1 MKPAGSNLLE
11 PLSRWLTLVV
21 SMMALLAC
29 VSAPVMAI
37 SWSKRPF
44 PGFMVE
50 STLLVNDT
58 GGEGWTGRLTGLGF
72 PQLVVR
78 VGGRAVST
86 PAEFD
91 AAIASFTP
99 DERISILT
107 KLPAGVARLYPAVRL
122 MRFPGKD
129 MARLFWLPFAAGLAY
144 LAIGIWVYRV
154 GGGARPGR
162 ALAFFCFNVSVA
174 CSLLFDSSTTHVG
187 TALWT
192 VAVAQLG
199 GALLSLAMRFPVEWR
214 AVARR
219 PWLLGVP
226 YGLSIILAAWGVWT
240 LYNTATPWAYIP
252 AWGAAYRYAALG
264 ALVFIG
270 VTLYHAIT
278 SKVPV
283 TRRQARIV
291 LMGGTL
297 AFLPIIIWFL
307 TPLFGVSLSFSTTMF
322 LPTLVIFPL
331 SVAIA
336 IFRYRLLEVDTLV
349 NRTLFYGI
357 LTAILAGIASG
368 SITLLQKT
376 FVAFTGERSDVAFV
390 IATLILVSAFE
401 PIKARMRSLVDR
413 RFKEAPDNTRSLR
426 AFEEDVQTFLA
437 MSDPNQL
444 ARRLLDEAVS
454 GLQAQSGTVSLRVDD
469 RLQTIYTFGRW
480 QGEAWMSVPLVHDG
494 KRYGVLSL
502 GPRSN
507 SQPYTQEDGE
517 LLAQVAGNVVQAVAR
532 ARFSP
537 AVSDHRRNGSRPD
550 GEDRMEP
557 SPLAA
562 GATDGEGSK
571 FQDHSGGISWRQ
583 SSSRESRIGH

>member
-1 MKPAGSNLLE
+1 MKPAGSGLLE
-11 PLSRWLTLVV
+11 RLSRWLTLFV
-21 SMMALLAC
+21 SLMALLAC
-29 VSAPVMAI
+29 VGAPVMAI

-50 STLLVNDT
+50 STLVVNDT
-58 GGEGWTGRLTGLGF
+58 GGEGWTGRLAGIGF

-99 DERISILT
+99 DERISIFT
-107 KLPAGVARLYPAVRL
+107 RLPGGAARLYPAVRL

-154 GGGARPGR
+154 GGRARPGR

-174 CSLLFDSSTTHVG
+174 CSLLFDSSTTHAGAV
-187 TALWT
+187 LWT

-214 AVARR
+214 AVARW

-226 YGLSIILAAWGVWT
+226 YSLSIILAAWGVWT
-240 LYNTATPWAYIP
+240 LYNTANPWAYIP
-252 AWGAAYRYAALG
+252 AWGAAYRYTALG

-270 VTLYHAIT
+270 MTLYHAIT
-278 SKVPV
+278 SKSPV

-376 FVAFTGERSDVAFV
+376 FVTFTGERSDVAFV

-426 AFEEDVQTFLA
+426 AFEEDVQSFLA

-454 GLQAQSGTVSLRVDD
+454 GLRAQSGTVSLRVAD
-469 RLQTIYTFGRW
+469 RLQTIHTFGRW

-507 SQPYTQEDGE
+507 GQPYTREDGE

-557 SPLAA
+557 SPVAA
-562 GATDGEGSK
+562 GATDGRD
-571 FQDHSGGISWRQ
+571 QN
-583 SSSRESRIGH
+583 SRIIQKDPPLPSGLMPL